1 MVAALITAGC
11 VGDDTETTTFTDDG
25 MEVTTTM
32 PEGAEDQWCPV
43 GTTWEAVNPQ
53 TGESMTMEITG
64 TETVN
69 GIEMCKAM
77 VEIDPVV
84 DGIAKMGYL
93 WTEGGESVIWTNYN
107 KSGNVYS
114 KVSMLDGKMSI
125 TAENGEVMEF
135 DMTE

>member
-1 MVAALITAGC
+1 MWIMIFMVATLITAGC
-11 VGDDTETTTFTDDG
+11 VGDDTETTTYTDDDL
-25 MEVTTTM
+25 EVTTNT

-77 VEIDPVV
+77 VEIDPAV
-84 DGIAKMGYL
+84 DGVAKMVYL
-93 WTEGGESVIWTNYN
+93 WAENGESVI
-107 KSGNVYS
+107 
-114 KVSMLDGKMSI
+114 
-125 TAENGEVMEF
+125 
-135 DMTE
+135 